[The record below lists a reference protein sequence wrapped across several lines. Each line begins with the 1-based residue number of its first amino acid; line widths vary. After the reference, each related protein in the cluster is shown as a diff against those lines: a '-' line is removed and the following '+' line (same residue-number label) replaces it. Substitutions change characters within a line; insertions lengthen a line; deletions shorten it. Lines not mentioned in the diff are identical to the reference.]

1 VHCNFSSTAV
11 VRNWQ
16 ISTCE
21 NFFYDTAI
29 IDFRVGNIYVIDC
42 FSFMKGRPGQLVSAS
57 SPSHQ
62 VLGSKPSLC
71 RISAG
76 VRLCFGYSFPQT
88 PLVWE
93 PLALGLPFIALV
105 SCFVVRNML

>member
-1 VHCNFSSTAV
+1 VLVQCNCSSTAV

-42 FSFMKGRPGQLVSAS
+42 FSFMFCGKKYVI
-57 SPSHQ
+57 
-62 VLGSKPSLC
+62 K
-71 RISAG
+71 
-76 VRLCFGYSFPQT
+76 
-88 PLVWE
+88 
-93 PLALGLPFIALV
+93 LACIFE
-105 SCFVVRNML
+105 